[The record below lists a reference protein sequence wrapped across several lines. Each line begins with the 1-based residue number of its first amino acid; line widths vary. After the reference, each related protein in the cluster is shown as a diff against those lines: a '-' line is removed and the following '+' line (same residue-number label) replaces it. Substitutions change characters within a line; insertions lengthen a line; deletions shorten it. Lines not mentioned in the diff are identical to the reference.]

1 MAKINKDDII
11 NNINKI
17 IAELEKGNDITIKK
31 SRDGIR
37 ILSLQVKK
45 INK

>member
-1 MAKINKDDII
+1 MQKNDII
-11 NNINKI
+11 KNIDKI
-17 IAELEKGNDITIKK
+17 VVELEKGNDITIKK
-31 SRDGIR
+31 SRDGIK